1 MWPEMFKRFPV
12 LPAFL
17 ALSVLLVACGPS
29 KTPAPYTHYGLHG
42 GADSAGVH
50 TVSKG
55 DTVWNISQRYE
66 VVMQDIIYVNDLR
79 PPYAL
84 AVGQRL
90 TLPPPQTY
98 KVRAGDNLYAISRT
112 FNISQ
117 TELARMNRMKAP
129 YIIQPGDKLRLPS
142 VAGRVYREPAESRN
156 VASRT
161 VTPSKRKASA
171 KIASQVAK
179 KTPRRAGSRF
189 MWPVDG
195 PVISSYGAKSGGL
208 HNDGINIK
216 ARRGSNV
223 ASAENGI
230 VVYTGRD
237 LEGFGNLVLVR
248 HADRWMTAYAHLDRI
263 KVSKG
268 DRVKQG
274 QMIGTV
280 GSTGGVS
287 SPQLH
292 FEIRRGTKALDPK
305 KYLGSQKS

>member
-1 MWPEMFKRFPV
+1 MIQPTNMWPDMFKRFPV
-12 LPAFL
+12 LL
-17 ALSVLLVACGPS
+17 ALSLLLTACGPS

-50 TVSKG
+50 TVSEG

-66 VVMQDIIYVNDLR
+66 VVMQDIIYVNDLH

-84 AVGQRL
+84 AIGQRL

-98 KVRAGDNLYAISRT
+98 RVRAGDNLYAISRT

-129 YIIQPGDKLRLPS
+129 YVIQPGDKLRLPS
-142 VAGRVYREPAESRN
+142 AAGRVYREPAQSST

-161 VTPSKRKASA
+161 VKPAKRKASA

-179 KTPRRAGSRF
+179 KTPQRAGSRF
-189 MWPVDG
+189 MWPVNG

-216 ARRGSNV
+216 ARRGSSV
-223 ASAENGI
+223 IAPKTASSSIRGAI
-230 VVYTGRD
+230 
-237 LEGFGNLVLVR
+237 
-248 HADRWMTAYAHLDRI
+248 W
-263 KVSKG
+263 KG
-268 DRVKQG
+268 SVIWFLFVIPAAG
-274 QMIGTV
+274 
-280 GSTGGVS
+280 
-287 SPQLH
+287 
-292 FEIRRGTKALDPK
+292 
-305 KYLGSQKS
+305 